1 MRVEEIFRGE
11 RYLAD
16 EEEEGDSSASAN
28 EAVPPASSATV
39 AIVEGLANRKI
50 CASRPRIGERR
61 IFFANPMDAVTLV
74 KKYHFVFFRETG
86 LTVVLDE
93 KASSAPP
100 SPSSRTVMTTM
111 RHVILRSSL
120 LRPTKRNLDAL
131 RRWRKEGDWGNEA
144 ETGFGGEI
152 DGERKNI

>member
-1 MRVEEIFRGE
+1 MEEIFRGE

-74 KKYHFVFFRETG
+74 KNIISFFPGNWINCCSRRKG
-86 LTVVLDE
+86 L
-93 KASSAPP
+93 
-100 SPSSRTVMTTM
+100 
-111 RHVILRSSL
+111 LRSAVPL
-120 LRPTKRNLDAL
+120 LADGDDDDAPRDAEELAAPADQEELGRTAEVEGGGGMGQRSGNGARRRN
-131 RRWRKEGDWGNEA
+131 RR
-144 ETGFGGEI
+144 
-152 DGERKNI
+152 